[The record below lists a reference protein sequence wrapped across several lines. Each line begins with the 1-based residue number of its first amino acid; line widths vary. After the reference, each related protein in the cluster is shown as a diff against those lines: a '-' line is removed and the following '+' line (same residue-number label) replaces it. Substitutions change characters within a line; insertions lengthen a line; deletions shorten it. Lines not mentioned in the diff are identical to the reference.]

1 MRIGNWKLF
10 PVETGRFALD
20 GGAMFG
26 VVPRTLWE
34 KKNPP
39 DERNRVPMALR
50 ALLARKVDQS
60 GAFTGQNL
68 LVDTGVGDK
77 WSPKLADIYAVDHS
91 QLSIER
97 GLAEHGLKASDI
109 TQVLLTHLHFD
120 HAGGATRK
128 REDGSIVPTFEN
140 ATYYV
145 QKGNLEWAR
154 NPTEKD
160 RASYLPE
167 NWEPLIEAGV
177 LEVIEGQGEFLPGIE
192 LILSFGHTDAMQLPR
207 FHDKGQSLLYCADLV
222 PTASHIPIP
231 WVMAYDNRP
240 LVTIE
245 EKKSILPRAAAEGW
259 WLFFE
264 HDIQG
269 PAAQVV
275 QGPKGFH
282 AGVRSDLGSGSGD
295 LAD

>member
-1 MRIGNWKLF
+1 M
-10 PVETGRFALD
+10 ETGRFALD

-26 VVPRTLWE
+26 VVPKTLWE
-34 KKNPP
+34 RNHPP

-50 ALLARKVDQS
+50 ALLARKVNRE

-68 LVDTGVGDK
+68 LVDTGIGDK
-77 WSPKLADIYAVDHS
+77 WSDKLAKIYAVDHS
-91 QLSIER
+91 ELSIER

-109 TQVLLTHLHFD
+109 TEVLLTHLHFD

-128 REDGSIVPTFEN
+128 REDGSMVPTFEN

-154 NPTEKD
+154 HPTEKD
-160 RASYLPE
+160 RASYLAE
-167 NWEPLIEAGV
+167 NFEPLVEAGV

-207 FHDKGQSLLYCADLV
+207 FHGQGSNGQAASLLYCADLI
-222 PTASHIPIP
+222 PTASHIQVP

-245 EKKSILPRAAAEGW
+245 EKKALLPRAASEGW
-259 WLFFE
+259 WIFFE
-264 HDIQG
+264 HDLHG

-275 QGPKGFH
+275 EGPKGFH
-282 AGVRSDLGSGSGD
+282 VGERNALN
-295 LAD
+295 A

>member
-10 PVETGRFALD
+10 AVETGRFALD

-26 VVPRTLWE
+26 VVPKTLWQR
-34 KKNPP
+34 NHPP
-39 DERNRVPMALR
+39 DERNRVPMSLR
-50 ALLARKVDQS
+50 ALLARKVNQA
-60 GAFTGQNL
+60 GEFTGQNL

-91 QLSIER
+91 ELTIER
-97 GLAEHGLKASDI
+97 GLAAHGLKASDI
-109 TQVLLTHLHFD
+109 TDVLLTHLHFD
-120 HAGGATRK
+120 HAGGATRHK
-128 REDGSIVPTFEN
+128 HQSGEDQSMVPTFEN

-145 QKGNLEWAR
+145 QKGNLDWAR

-160 RASYLPE
+160 RASYLAE

-177 LEVIEGQGEFLPGIE
+177 LEIIEGQGEFLPGIE

-207 FHDKGQSLLYCADLV
+207 FHGQGGSLLYCADLI
-222 PTASHIPIP
+222 PTASHIPVP

-245 EKKSILPRAAAEGW
+245 EKKAILPRAAAENW

-264 HDIQG
+264 HDIHG

-275 QGPKGFH
+275 AGPKGFH
-282 AGVRSDLGSGSGD
+282 AGERSDL
-295 LAD
+295 AE